1 MHKNILLFYTILI
14 SISSVAQPQWRYSDT
29 PRLIAK
35 LTVET
40 HNCEK
45 IIELMLDRESESTRL
60 LYASMNISTSIQSER
75 IADAA
80 AEISQRG
87 FLERDA
93 LKDLLIKKCI
103 K

>member
-1 MHKNILLFYTILI
+1 MNKYFLLFYTSII
-14 SISSVAQPQWRYSDT
+14 SLSSVAQPQWRYSDT

-40 HNCEK
+40 NNCEK

-60 LYASMNISTSIQSER
+60 LYASMNMSASTENDR
-75 IADAA
+75 TADVA

-93 LKDLLIKKCI
+93 LKELLIKKCI

>member
-1 MHKNILLFYTILI
+1 
-14 SISSVAQPQWRYSDT
+14 
-29 PRLIAK
+29 
-35 LTVET
+35 
-40 HNCEK
+40 
-45 IIELMLDRESESTRL
+45 MLDRESESTRL